1 MDLILT
7 PAQVDASFRWLLHH
21 SALVDNDGIVLGAS
35 SAAQLAQNLE
45 GVAQT
50 EPLPDAVVAAFNE
63 AWKIGQP
70 DAFAFWRGYSA
81 DQPGK
86 DEMHPGADYVPK

>member
-1 MDLILT
+1 MDG
-7 PAQVDASFRWLLHH
+7 
-21 SALVDNDGIVLGAS
+21 DGIVLGAS
-35 SAAQLAQNLE
+35 SSAQLAQNLE
-45 GVAQT
+45 GVAQAD
-50 EPLPDAVVAAFNE
+50 PLPDAVVTAFDE

-81 DQPGK
+81 DQPGR